1 MKTSLAATLVA
12 ATLALGATAPVLA
25 VTGDDL
31 GARAATPPHAAPAA
45 GAASHQRFVLSYAT
59 IHGKDRPVR
68 ILAAG
73 PIQGRG
79 TIVDTPIRQTRGGVI
94 LKSVI
99 TLADGKVVLRAD
111 EKYTVAMNLRS
122 CTAHNFATGT
132 WTIVSGTGA
141 YSDATGHGTF
151 TRRTFIVGAFDKDGQ
166 CLGRSA
172 VPASETGNLVID
184 GTASR

>member
-1 MKTSLAATLVA
+1 MKTSLPV
-12 ATLALGATAPVLA
+12 TLAAVALAVGVTAPALA
-25 VTGDDL
+25 VTRHN
-31 GARAATPPHAAPAA
+31 AEAHTVTPAAASPATPTAAR
-45 GAASHQRFVLSYAT
+45 QRFVLSYAT

-79 TIVDTPIRQTRGGVI
+79 TIVDSPIRQTKDGVI

-111 EKYTVAMNLRS
+111 EKYAVAMNLRS

-151 TRRTFIVGAFDKDGQ
+151 TRRTFIVGAFDRDGQ